1 MADSG
6 RVLAHAMQRVAVL
19 MGGQSAEREI
29 SIRSGQG
36 VLAALRENGVDAIA
50 FDPADKPIGDLAGLG
65 LDACFICLHGRFGED
80 GTVQGALELMR
91 IPYTGSSVLAS
102 ALAMDKALTKQV
114 WAGLG
119 IPTPQFVELT
129 DGESLVSDANRSR
142 LEALGTPLAVKPARE
157 GSSLGFTRVNDR
169 AALGAALSKALQF
182 DRSALVEQFIAGR
195 EFTVA
200 LLDEPGGGS
209 VRALPVVEICAPG
222 GDYGYDNKYFGD
234 ETKYLCP
241 APIDRDLTEQMQAL
255 SCRAFEALGCE
266 GWARVDILL
275 DQRTNT
281 PVLLEINTSPGMT
294 DHSLVPMAAREAGMT
309 YGALVMQ
316 ILATARLK
324 TEMPPSGRGAGDPSD
339 G

>member
-1 MADSG
+1 
-6 RVLAHAMQRVAVL
+6 
-19 MGGQSAEREI
+19 
-29 SIRSGQG
+29 
-36 VLAALRENGVDAIA
+36 LRANGVDAIA
-50 FDPADKPIGDLAGLG
+50 FDPAERPIGDLAGLG

-102 ALAMDKALTKQV
+102 ALAMDKVLTKQV
-114 WAGLG
+114 WMGLG
-119 IPTPQFVELT
+119 IPTPQFIELV
-129 DGESLVSDANRSR
+129 GRESLTSEANRSR
-142 LEALGTPLAVKPARE
+142 LEGLGTPLAVKPARE
-157 GSSLGFTRVNDR
+157 GSSLGFTKVIDR
-169 AALGAALSKALQF
+169 EALGAAISKAMQF

-200 LLDEPGGGS
+200 LLHEPGAGS

-234 ETKYLCP
+234 ETKYVCP
-241 APIDRDLTEQMQAL
+241 APIDQALTQQMQTL
-255 SCRAFEALGCE
+255 SRRAFEALGCE

-275 DQRTNT
+275 DEATNT

-309 YGALVMQ
+309 YDALVMH
-316 ILATARLK
+316 ILGTARLK
-324 TEMPPSGRGAGDPSD
+324 TEMPRSGLGAGDGAD
-339 G
+339 E